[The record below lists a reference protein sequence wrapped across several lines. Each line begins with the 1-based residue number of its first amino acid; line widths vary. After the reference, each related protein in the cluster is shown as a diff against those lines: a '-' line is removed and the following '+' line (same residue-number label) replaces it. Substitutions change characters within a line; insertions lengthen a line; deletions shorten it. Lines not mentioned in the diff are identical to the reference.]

1 MENKEKDDKNWLSIM
16 LITASALFLLFAIFY
31 ATGRMWSNSSAQ
43 NNNMTQPQN
52 TNNNLTLNNNSTE
65 NTTPDNS
72 NTNHNVTPTPTTQ
85 SVNAYDNVTSLE
97 IDSLPYSLVLKY
109 DDIEKVQV
117 ECNNVLSNYKANL
130 ENDGTLH
137 LKNGTFFN
145 ENKNLGNTNS
155 NNNEST
161 GSIIITLPKNLTLR
175 ECDINGG
182 TGVIN
187 ISDLIA
193 DDFDLD
199 CGSGNVVLE
208 NVTLRDTDIDCHT
221 GLVDISGSLSG
232 ETDIEC
238 SSGSLNLR
246 LTDYNDNY
254 NIKVKKGTGELIVNG
269 ETLNTFTLTPSN
281 PSNMNFL
288 EIEGSSGNINID
300 F

>member
-1 MENKEKDDKNWLSIM
+1 MENKEKENRSWLSII
-16 LITASALFLLFAIFY
+16 LVGTASLVLLLALFYGIR
-31 ATGRMWSNSSAQ
+31 RMWNNSSAQ
-43 NNNMTQPQN
+43 ENNMTQPQN
-52 TNNNLTLNNNSTE
+52 TNNNLTLNNDITE

-72 NTNHNVTPTPTTQ
+72 NINHNVTPAPSPQ
-85 SVNAYDNVTSLE
+85 SINTYDNVTSLE
-97 IDSLPYSLVLKY
+97 IDSLPYSLVIKY

-117 ECNNVLSNYKANL
+117 ECNNVLSNYEANL

-145 ENKNLGNTNS
+145 ENRNLGNTTS

-161 GSIIITLPKNLTLR
+161 GSIIITLPKNFTLR

-182 TGVIN
+182 IGVIN

-193 DDFDLD
+193 DNFDLD

-238 SSGSLNLR
+238 NRGSLHLR